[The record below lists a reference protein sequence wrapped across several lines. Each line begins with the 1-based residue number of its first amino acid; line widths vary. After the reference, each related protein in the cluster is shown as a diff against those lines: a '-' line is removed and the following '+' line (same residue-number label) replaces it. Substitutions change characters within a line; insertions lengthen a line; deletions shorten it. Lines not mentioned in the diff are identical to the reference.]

1 MAVNPAGTRLY
12 GVNSSGTSNTVAM
25 FTLDASG
32 KIVGPA
38 PPPTFA
44 TGGTRPNDVAV
55 NPAGTRLYVA
65 NTASGD
71 VAVLSLDGSGAIVG
85 APSLVAVG
93 GTSISDLAVSPDGSR
108 LYVPNSSGVT
118 VFVLNASGDITGTQ
132 PGSPF
137 AISTCC
143 PTGVAVR

>member
-1 MAVNPAGTRLY
+1 VNP
-12 GVNSSGTSNTVAM
+12 
-25 FTLDASG
+25 
-32 KIVGPA
+32 I
-38 PPPTFA
+38 
-44 TGGTRPNDVAV
+44 
-55 NPAGTRLYVA
+55 GTRLYVA
-65 NTASGD
+65 NSASGD
-71 VAVLSLDGSGAIVG
+71 LAVFMLDGSGAIVG